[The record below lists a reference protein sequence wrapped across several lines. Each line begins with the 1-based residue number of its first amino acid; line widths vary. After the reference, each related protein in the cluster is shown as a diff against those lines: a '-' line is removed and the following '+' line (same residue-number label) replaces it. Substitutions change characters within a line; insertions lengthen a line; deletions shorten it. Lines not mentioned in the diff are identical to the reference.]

1 MYFLSLIILIFNRD
15 VVGDITK
22 HGGEKIANKED
33 ISEINTWNDEIDTK
47 LETAD
52 VEIKRLQD
60 WLDAK
65 EHTQKFAAQEE
76 QFKYEIKLHE
86 EKLRL
91 QAELA
96 KKSEITPETKES
108 EAIFTQTAK
117 LPKLVISKFEGS
129 HMDWPRFWGQFTEAI
144 DKSSIPPI
152 TKFTYLCELLGPKVK
167 RCVEALPFTPE
178 GYNRAKSV
186 LLDQYGKESEI
197 IKCYVKEIIDLPHIT
212 SSNPRK
218 VAEFSEKLTY
228 CVQALETMN
237 KLSLINGNVSMT
249 LEKLSGIRGDLV
261 HTDPDWE
268 AWDFVKLVE
277 SLHQWLKRNPVT
289 PHEDKS
295 KKLFHARDEFRPKGC
310 VYCGDLAHKA
320 VQCDKITDISERRRI
335 LAKKGLCFN
344 CATKPHRAAVCTSKS
359 SCTICNKRHH
369 TSICDQT
376 KDKDN
381 DGPGNDNKQ
390 INKGPAKKLMT
401 DGANGEGIFPIV
413 VVRVNGITCRALI
426 DLGASSSYA
435 SAKLINLLNIKPSEI
450 KRQRVDMLM
459 SSCSSLMESYD
470 VNISATDESYS
481 MNVNVTKV
489 EKGQLLSVN
498 NPEYRKLKQRYEHL
512 KPVQIDDDDPKQ
524 QLPVHVILGTGEYS
538 RIKTDERPLV
548 GGDCEPVAERTK
560 LGWFVMSPGADVDHR
575 TMLLTQTS
583 RADFESLCRLDVL
596 GLADTSEEDQD
607 PVYQDFKEQL
617 VRDPAGWYEA
627 TLPWKAEHQNLPT
640 NEKGSL
646 RRLSNLVKQLER
658 KGTYRDYDNVIQEQL
673 RDGIIEAAPKESAK
687 KEFYIP
693 HKEIVKKSAETT
705 KLRIVYEASAKESN
719 SQPSL
724 NDCLHPGPALQNQL
738 WNILVRARFS
748 PILLTGD
755 LEKAFLQIRI
765 RELERDSLRFHWK
778 PPGSDSIEVYRFTRA
793 LFGLTCSPF
802 LLGGVLNEHLNSWES
817 RCPEIVKEI
826 RDGLY
831 VDDLMAG
838 GVRVEEVAE
847 KKVKVMEIFQDATFR
862 LHKWHSNVREL
873 EESSDADVDAEEPTY
888 AKQQLG
894 SKQTETKLLGLP
906 WDKTQDNLSVVTC
919 NEKPA
924 TTKRAALSQLA
935 KVYDP
940 LGLVSPT
947 TLFGKLLY
955 CEMCEAKF
963 SWDVE
968 FPEVFQ
974 KKWEEWCNRMPECF
988 SVPRPLAPY
997 FVPIESITLHAFGD
1011 ASKLGVAAVVYAVV
1025 EQEQGTTQGLV
1036 CSKSRLAKKNL
1047 TIPRQELVGGHMAV
1061 NLASNVE
1068 AAIGVEKV
1076 CSIHCWLDSTVA
1088 LYWIGGQGEYRQF
1101 VANQVRKIKEHDR
1114 VRWHY
1119 VPTKQN
1125 PADLGSRGGDVSKNE
1140 LWLRG
1145 PTWLSNQSEWP
1156 ADVVLE
1162 ASSEVKEE
1170 EKRERVSTQALVTV
1184 SQERDEFD
1192 RLIETYH
1199 LRKVLRIG
1207 AWIQRFLRNCRNR
1220 GATRETGP
1228 LKTSEIEAQRK
1239 WWTRR
1244 VQQSEQITEDEKI
1257 QLNLQPNDDGLLE
1270 CRGRIE
1276 GDYPLFL
1283 PRNTTFTLQVVEQ
1296 AHLITLHGGVATTM
1310 AKVRERY
1317 WVPKLR
1323 QLVKQVRSKCWGCKR
1338 FRVKAFEAPPP
1349 GPLPKTRTQGS
1360 TPFEI
1365 VGVDFAGPIRY
1376 KKGKSEKK
1384 AYLSMFACSLCRAVH
1399 LELLKSLE
1407 AVEFVRCL
1415 KRFIVRCGKPK
1426 LIYSDNGTTF
1436 KATDKWLKLVQWDE
1450 RVSGVLTEFCI
1461 EWRFNLSRAAWW
1473 CGQFE
1478 RLIGLFK
1485 RSFHKTV
1492 GNGML
1497 AFEELEEVVLDVE
1510 RALNDRPL
1518 SYVENDVELPVL
1530 TPYSL
1535 LHVNPS
1541 YLPELESHNIDD
1553 RELRKRE
1560 KFLKRCKESMW
1571 KRRSK
1576 EYIRSLREQHRR
1588 KVNKNG
1594 QYPDIGDAVIVH
1606 DGDEKN
1612 RNKWK
1617 LAIVSRLIEGRDG
1630 TVRAVKLRTVKGQ
1643 LERSIQHLYP
1653 LELSCDNV
1661 QQNSS
1666 LNPTVAEFQPRSKRN
1681 TAKIAEIRIQDLAA
1695 EDGDEEL

>member
-1 MYFLSLIILIFNRD
+1 M
-15 VVGDITK
+15 
-22 HGGEKIANKED
+22 
-33 ISEINTWNDEIDTK
+33 
-47 LETAD
+47 
-52 VEIKRLQD
+52 
-60 WLDAK
+60 
-65 EHTQKFAAQEE
+65 
-76 QFKYEIKLHE
+76 HE

-186 LLDQYGKESEI
+186 LLDQYGKESEQ
-197 IKCYVKEIIDLPHIT
+197 
-212 SSNPRK
+212 N
-218 VAEFSEKLTY
+218 
-228 CVQALETMN
+228 
-237 KLSLINGNVSMT
+237 
-249 LEKLSGIRGDLV
+249 
-261 HTDPDWE
+261 
-268 AWDFVKLVE
+268 
-277 SLHQWLKRNPVT
+277 
-289 PHEDKS
+289 
-295 KKLFHARDEFRPKGC
+295 
-310 VYCGDLAHKA
+310 
-320 VQCDKITDISERRRI
+320 I

-381 DGPGNDNKQ
+381 GGPGNDNKQ

-401 DGANGEGIFPIV
+401 DGANGEGVFPIV
-413 VVRVNGITCRALI
+413 VVRVNGITCRVLI
-426 DLGASSSYA
+426 DSGASSSYA
-435 SAKLINLLNIKPSEI
+435 SAKLINLFNIKPSEI

-560 LGWFVMSPGADVDHR
+560 LGWFVMSPEADVDHR

-627 TLPWKAEHQNLPT
+627 TLHWKAEHQNLPT

-646 RRLSNLVKQLER
+646 RRLSNLVKRLER

-705 KLRIVYEASAKESN
+705 KLRIVYDASAKESN

-847 KKVKVMEIFQDATFR
+847 KKVKATEIFQDATFR

-873 EESSDADVDAEEPTY
+873 EEPSDADVDAEEPSDADVDAEEPTY

-955 CEMCEAKF
+955 REMCEAKF

-1076 CSIHCWLDSTVA
+1076 SSIHCWLDSTVA

-1101 VANQVRKIKEHDR
+1101 VANRVRKIKEHDR

-1283 PRNTTFTLQVVEQ
+1283 PRNTTFTLRVVEQ

-1415 KRFIVRCGKPK
+1415 KRFIVRRGKPK

-1473 CGQFE
+1473 GGQFE

-1571 KRRSK
+1571 KRWSK
-1576 EYIRSLREQHRR
+1576 EYIRGLREQHRR

-1630 TVRAVKLRTVKGQ
+1630 TVRAVKLRTAKGQ

-1681 TAKIAEIRIQDLAA
+1681 AAKIAEIRIQDLAA
-1695 EDGDEEL
+1695 EDGDEHRRTGPLSTGGAVICSPKNFCIPRKNFFC